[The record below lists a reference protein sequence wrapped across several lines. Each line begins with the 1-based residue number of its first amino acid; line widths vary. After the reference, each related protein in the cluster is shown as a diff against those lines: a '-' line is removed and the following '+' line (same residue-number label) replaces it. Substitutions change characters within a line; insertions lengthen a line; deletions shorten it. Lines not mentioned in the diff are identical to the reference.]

1 MEKYIF
7 FLIMITATISC
18 NTKKTD
24 NEAVPADTTA
34 TNAAADSVVIKDSHY
49 FWTSGYDPKQGL
61 IMVKTRPASAD
72 SLTAP
77 IIVQMFNE
85 TYPEIPLTVT
95 KISNDSV
102 FINIRNSKYLTQQM
116 GSSGAEA
123 YLAELTYNLTEISGI
138 NFVDIKFKVGDHASP
153 GTYSRTDFINA
164 KN

>member
-1 MEKYIF
+1 
-7 FLIMITATISC
+7 MITATISC

-24 NEAVPADTTA
+24 NEAATVDTTA
-34 TNAAADSVVIKDSHY
+34 TNAAADSVVIKDSRY
-49 FWTSGYDPKQGL
+49 FWTSDLDPKQGL
-61 IMVKTRPASAD
+61 VMVKTRPASAD

-77 IIVQMFNE
+77 IIIQMFNE
-85 TYPEIPLTVT
+85 TYPEIPLTFT

-138 NFVDIKFKVGDHASP
+138 NFVDVKFKVGDHASP

>member
-1 MEKYIF
+1 MKKYVC
-7 FLIMITATISC
+7 LLTMIAAIVSC
-18 NTKKTD
+18 NTKKADEKAATT
-24 NEAVPADTTA
+24 DTTTA
-34 TNAAADSVVIKDSHY
+34 NVMPDSAVIKDSHY